1 MDIVSNEKVNFNSL
15 EQNIYKKMMELGR
28 KLIQDELRIIDKL
41 ILDNRDSDLFKP
53 KDFQPTTIKS
63 RLGEIPIARRRYKM
77 KINGT
82 IKYVYLL
89 DELLEIN
96 EFGEYSQSVVEMIT
110 REITK
115 KSYRETAKTISE
127 DTDSYISYTA
137 VRNIVLALGKK
148 IKKLEEEKIK
158 LYEQGKIEGSKEA
171 QYVFC
176 EHDGIYVKKQKSKK
190 QKGKKKFRVKHFK
203 NKKNKK
209 NKKRKR
215 NGIELK
221 IAVIH
226 EGKEPRYTNDYKL
239 KNKIIIGTASKA
251 SQLKKIEDATIGIT
265 YKEHK
270 IRNVV
275 INGDGADWTGSIVEG
290 AKELFQLDM
299 AHIQK
304 KIYMAVSDEEYLKK
318 MQEIVYTEKAQDIF
332 SLIFNY
338 KVELETDNKIAELEK
353 VIELEK
359 YLKNN
364 QGGILR
370 YQYRLGYKEEE
381 LEEYR
386 ETLPSLGSEESQ
398 MYSVCRDRMKKNR
411 TSWSI
416 EGAEAMLKVIMNK
429 MNGTL
434 TEVITSEAKE
444 KIIEE
449 LSQRIA
455 EPVKVKKVKYNEL
468 IYAGKYKIVDNFVG
482 GSKKFIIDLLKGK
495 KSSELM
501 LIN

>member
-28 KLIQDELRIIDKL
+28 KLIQDELRMIDKL
-41 ILDNRDSDLFKP
+41 IKDYRDTELFKP

-63 RLGEIPIARRRYKM
+63 RLGEIPIARRRYKIV
-77 KINGT
+77 INGT

-96 EFGEYSQSVVEMIT
+96 EFGEYSQSVVEMIA

-115 KSYRETAKTISE
+115 KSYRETAKTVSE

-137 VRNIVLALGKK
+137 VRNIVLALGNK

-158 LYEQGKIEGSKEA
+158 LYEQGKIEGSKET

-176 EHDGIYVKKQKSKK
+176 EHDGIYVKKQKSMK

-203 NKKNKK
+203 KKKKK

-251 SQLKKIEDATIGIT
+251 SQLKKIEDATIGTT

-270 IRNVV
+270 IKNVI

-304 KIYMAVSDEEYLKK
+304 KIYVAVSDEEYLKK
-318 MQEIVYTEKAQDIF
+318 MQEIVYTENVQDIF

-338 KVELETDNKIAELEK
+338 KVELEADNKIAELEK
-353 VIELEK
+353 VTELEE
-359 YLKNN
+359 YLRNN
-364 QGGILR
+364 QDGLLR
-370 YQYRLGYKEEE
+370 YQYRLGYKEEQ
-381 LEEYR
+381 LEEYK

-398 MYSVCRDRMKKNR
+398 MYCVCRDRMKKNR
-411 TSWSI
+411 TSWSL

-434 TEVITSEAKE
+434 TEVITNKAKE

-455 EPVKVKKVKYNEL
+455 EPVKVRKIKYNEI
-468 IYAGKYKIVDNFVG
+468 IYAGKYKIADNFVG
-482 GSKKFIIDLLKGK
+482 GTKKFIIDLLNSK
-495 KSSELM
+495 KCSELM

>member
-1 MDIVSNEKVNFNSL
+1 
-15 EQNIYKKMMELGR
+15 
-28 KLIQDELRIIDKL
+28 
-41 ILDNRDSDLFKP
+41 
-53 KDFQPTTIKS
+53 
-63 RLGEIPIARRRYKM
+63 
-77 KINGT
+77 
-82 IKYVYLL
+82 
-89 DELLEIN
+89 
-96 EFGEYSQSVVEMIT
+96 
-110 REITK
+110 
-115 KSYRETAKTISE
+115 
-127 DTDSYISYTA
+127 
-137 VRNIVLALGKK
+137 
-148 IKKLEEEKIK
+148 
-158 LYEQGKIEGSKEA
+158 
-171 QYVFC
+171 
-176 EHDGIYVKKQKSKK
+176 
-190 QKGKKKFRVKHFK
+190 
-203 NKKNKK
+203 
-209 NKKRKR
+209 
-215 NGIELK
+215 
-221 IAVIH
+221 
-226 EGKEPRYTNDYKL
+226 
-239 KNKIIIGTASKA
+239 
-251 SQLKKIEDATIGIT
+251 
-265 YKEHK
+265 
-270 IRNVV
+270 
-275 INGDGADWTGSIVEG
+275 
-290 AKELFQLDM
+290 M

-449 LSQRIA
+449 LSQRIE

-482 GSKKFIIDLLKGK
+482 GSKKFIIDLLKDK